1 MATFSAVPTEAPSTA
16 AAPQTGQA
24 GQGDFDIS
32 QMAPPQDGIPSPMEA
47 NAGIFDQLRQLNMQ
61 LQDAQ
66 TILETIAGQFPAAAE
81 YVRQTS
87 QALEVANKSLIDVLT
102 AVISQAQEQQPMSP
116 RIVG

>member
-1 MATFSAVPTEAPSTA
+1 
-16 AAPQTGQA
+16 
-24 GQGDFDIS
+24 
-32 QMAPPQDGIPSPMEA
+32 MAPPSPMEA

-66 TILETIAGQFPAAAE
+66 TTLEVIAGQFPGSAQ
-81 YVRQTS
+81 YVRQAI